1 MMFSL
6 RIVNHGE
13 VIGEGSIPSLVI
25 TRKIIGGTHMAKPR
39 MESRR
44 AVKRELAVLAKD
56 FELLKAPGVKELIET
71 ATDYHKAHNR
81 LMTIYNQEY
90 LS

>member
-1 MMFSL
+1 
-6 RIVNHGE
+6 
-13 VIGEGSIPSLVI
+13 
-25 TRKIIGGTHMAKPR
+25 MARPR

-44 AVKRELAVLAKD
+44 KINKELAVLATD
-56 FELLKAPGVKELIET
+56 FKLIHIPDVKELIET

-81 LMTIYNQEY
+81 LMTIYNYEY